1 MDKTPGIRPRP
12 GLRHMLDVASRYAF
26 PGVQTA
32 LILVLLSAPLGI
44 PGQPQLQ
51 PAWVE
56 ANVFFWSLFR
66 PTSMPAFLVFGLGLV
81 LDLLTQEP
89 IGIQVLLLLL
99 IHGLALKFRREL
111 SRSGFALVWLVFAA
125 TSLVAAVG
133 EMLLVSILTW
143 RILPPWPGLFEF
155 AVATGA
161 YPFLALYLTWLHR
174 GPAAPER
181 AA

>member
-1 MDKTPGIRPRP
+1 
-12 GLRHMLDVASRYAF
+12 MLDVASRYAF
-26 PGVQTA
+26 PGVQAA
-32 LILVLLSAPLGI
+32 LVVLLLSAPIGI
-44 PGQPQLQ
+44 PGQAQLQ

-66 PTSMPAFLVFGLGLV
+66 PASMPAFLVFCLGLL

-89 IGIQVLLLLL
+89 VGVQVLLLLL

-111 SRSGFALVWLVFAA
+111 VRSGFALVWLVFAA
-125 TSLVAAVG
+125 TALAASVLELILVGLFAWR
-133 EMLLVSILTW
+133 LLPL
-143 RILPPWPGLFEF
+143 WPALFEF
-155 AVATGA
+155 GLAAGM
-161 YPFLALYLTWLHR
+161 YPFLAFYLTFLHR